1 MRKRIHLVTGRKTA
15 VFLAVFLILGVLGMT
30 EYRERQV
37 AVSGT
42 AEDKRVALTFD
53 DGPHPYYTAQ
63 LLDGLKERNVKATF
77 FVLGEHAAQY
87 PDLIRRMS
95 EEGHLVGNHTY
106 SHIQL
111 GQNNAE
117 KFKQELIKTNQLL
130 EELTGQEIQYVRPP
144 YGTWDRKF
152 ERELNMFPVLWTVDP
167 LDWST
172 KNTDSIVR
180 GVESRV
186 KDSAIIL
193 LHDEYMTT
201 VTAALR
207 IVDDLQAQG
216 YAFVTV
222 EELLLD

>member
-15 VFLAVFLILGVLGMT
+15 VFLAAFLILGVLGMT